1 MDYEPAGSA
10 VKPGRPMVG
19 ALILA
24 LIAFALGIAAMGWV
38 LAHWERGA
46 RFLGIVPAPQ
56 QQQAP
61 AITPAITV
69 QRDPAPAPQAAP
81 QDGQVPATDPE
92 LIRRLN
98 LMEQR
103 LAALDLQSRAAVGN
117 AGRAEALLV
126 AFAARRALDR
136 GVQLGYIEALLR
148 DRFGEDQPQAVATV
162 LTAAHQPVTL
172 QQLRSRFQ
180 DIAPHLA
187 GGGPEQSW
195 WTAFR
200 TELGGLITIRREGTP
215 STMPSDRLRRA
226 ERALDTGQVEVALI
240 EVLRLPGR
248 ENAKDWIAEAR
259 RYVAARQ
266 ALDTIET
273 AALLEPARPAQVTAG
288 APAAPD
294 VSTAVAAAPA
304 RK

>member
-1 MDYEPAGSA
+1 M
-10 VKPGRPMVG
+10 
-19 ALILA
+19 
-24 LIAFALGIAAMGWV
+24 
-38 LAHWERGA
+38 
-46 RFLGIVPAPQ
+46 
-56 QQQAP
+56 
-61 AITPAITV
+61 
-69 QRDPAPAPQAAP
+69 
-81 QDGQVPATDPE
+81 
-92 LIRRLN
+92 
-98 LMEQR
+98 
-103 LAALDLQSRAAVGN
+103 
-117 AGRAEALLV
+117 
-126 AFAARRALDR
+126 
-136 GVQLGYIEALLR
+136 LR
-148 DRFGEDQPQAVATV
+148 ERFGDAQPQAVATV

-172 QQLRSRFQ
+172 QQLRARFQ

-200 TELGGLITIRREGTP
+200 TELGGLVTIRREGTP

-226 ERALDTGQVEVALI
+226 ERALDAGQVEVALI

-273 AALLEPARPAQVTAG
+273 AALLEPARPVPTSPAA

>member
-1 MDYEPAGSA
+1 MDYEPAASA

-24 LIAFALGIAAMGWV
+24 LIAFILGLAAMGWV

-46 RFLGIVPAPQ
+46 RWLGVAPAVQEQP
-56 QQQAP
+56 AP
-61 AITPAITV
+61 AISPAITV
-69 QRDPAPAPQAAP
+69 QRETPPPPQAAP

-92 LIRRLN
+92 LIRRVN

-148 DRFGEDQPQAVATV
+148 DRFGDDQPQAVATV

-172 QQLRSRFQ
+172 QQLRSRFS

-200 TELGGLITIRREGTP
+200 TELGGLVTIRREGTP

-226 ERALDTGQVEVALI
+226 ERALDAGQVEVALI

-248 ENAKDWIAEAR
+248 EYAKDWIAEAR

-273 AALLEPARPAQVTAG
+273 AALLEPAKPVQT
-288 APAAPD
+288 APAAAD

>member
-1 MDYEPAGSA
+1 
-10 VKPGRPMVG
+10 MVG

-24 LIAFALGIAAMGWV
+24 LIAFLLGLAAMGWV

-46 RFLGIVPAPQ
+46 RWLGVVPAPQ
-56 QQQAP
+56 QQEAP

-69 QRDPAPAPQAAP
+69 QREAPAPPQAAP
-81 QDGQVPATDPE
+81 QDGQVPASDPE
-92 LIRRLN
+92 LIRRVN

-136 GVQLGYIEALLR
+136 GVQLGYIEAMLR
-148 DRFGEDQPQAVATV
+148 DRFGDAQPQAVATV

-172 QQLRSRFQ
+172 QQLRARFQ

-200 TELGGLITIRREGTP
+200 TELGGLVTIRREGTP

-226 ERALDTGQVEVALI
+226 ERALDAGQVEVALI

-273 AALLEPARPAQVTAG
+273 AALLEPARPVPTGPAA